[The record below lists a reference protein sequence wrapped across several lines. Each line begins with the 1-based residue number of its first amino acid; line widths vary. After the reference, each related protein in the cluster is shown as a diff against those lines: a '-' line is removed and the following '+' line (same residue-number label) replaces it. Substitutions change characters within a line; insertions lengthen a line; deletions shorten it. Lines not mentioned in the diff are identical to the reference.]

1 MTVNLLCK
9 KLKTKSDMRI
19 NIASTHRFHLL
30 DLARELS
37 LQGHDIAF
45 YSFVPKKRCISFG
58 LDKKCCHSFTWL
70 AVPFIILKRILPKV
84 QFVEKCW
91 YLAMDY
97 YMSIFMRPCDVYIAL
112 GTVYL
117 KSLETAKHKY
127 GAKTILEWGSKYI
140 DEQQR
145 ILKDIGAPLNNEY
158 FNDRSRKGYKVA
170 DYIAISSNHVKDSF
184 EKYSFPAEKLF
195 MNHYGVDLSMFYP
208 TQLTESYYDIIM
220 VGGWSLRKGCD
231 LIIDLCKTYKY
242 SFLHVGSIVDLP
254 FPNLENMHHFDSVNQ
269 KELVK
274 YYAQAKVFL
283 LPSREEGLA
292 MVQAQAVSCGLPL
305 VCSKDS
311 GGGDLIKYVNNPMF
325 IIEMKDYSIDSIHE
339 SIELA
344 LSLASK
350 QKGKRNY
357 AGDISSNLSWN
368 AYGKRY
374 CNFLNFIQNESG
386 FSSEEL

>member
-1 MTVNLLCK
+1 MK
-9 KLKTKSDMRI
+9 I

-37 LQGHDIAF
+37 AQGHDVAF
-45 YSFVPKKRCISFG
+45 YSYVPNKRCQSFG
-58 LDKKCCHSFTWL
+58 LSKKCCHSFTWL
-70 AVPFIILKRILPKV
+70 AIPFIILKRVFPQSQMINKY
-84 QFVEKCW
+84 W
-91 YLAMDY
+91 DLAMDY
-97 YMSIFMRPCDVYIAL
+97 YMSLFMRPCDVYIAL

-145 ILKDIGAPLNNEY
+145 ILKEIGAPLNKEY

-184 EKYSFPAEKLF
+184 EKYNFPAEKLF

-208 TQLTESYYDIIM
+208 TQLTEPCYDIIM

-231 LIIDLCKTYKY
+231 LIINLCKKYKY

-254 FPNLENMHHFDSVNQ
+254 FPNIENMNHVDSVNQ
-269 KELVK
+269 NEFVS

-311 GGGDLIKYVNNPMF
+311 GGRDLKELISNPEY
-325 IIEMKDYSIDSIHE
+325 IIEISDYSLESVKE
-339 SIELA
+339 SIDKA
-344 LSLASK
+344 LHIAAN
-350 QKGKRNY
+350 QHGKRQY
-357 AGDISSNLSWN
+357 TGDISNSLSWIE
-368 AYGKRY
+368 YGKRY
-374 CNFLNFIQNESG
+374 SNFLKRI
-386 FSSEEL
+386 

>member
-1 MTVNLLCK
+1 MK
-9 KLKTKSDMRI
+9 I

-37 LQGHDIAF
+37 KQGHDVVF
-45 YSFVPKKRCISFG
+45 YSYVPKKRCMSFG
-58 LDKKCCHSFTWL
+58 LPAKCCHSFTWL
-70 AVPFIILKRILPKV
+70 VIPFIILKRVFPHSQMINKY
-84 QFVEKCW
+84 W
-91 YLAMDY
+91 DLAMDY
-97 YMSIFMRPCDVYIAL
+97 YMSLFMRPCDIYIAL

-117 KSLETAKHKY
+117 KSLKAAKNKY

-145 ILKDIGAPLNNEY
+145 ILKEIGAPLNKEY

-208 TQLTESYYDIIM
+208 TQLTEPCYDIIM

-254 FPNLENMHHFDSVNQ
+254 FPNLENMHHIDSVNQ

-274 YYAQAKVFL
+274 FYAQAIVFL

-311 GGGDLIKYVNNPMF
+311 GGRDLKKYVNDSAF
-325 IIEMKDYSIDSIHE
+325 IIEMKDNSITSLHD

-344 LSLASK
+344 LLLASK
-350 QKGKRNY
+350 QNGVRNY
-357 AGDISSNLSWN
+357 AGDISANLSWE
-368 AYGKRY
+368 AYGRRY
-374 CNFLNFIQNESG
+374 SNFLDSIR
-386 FSSEEL
+386 